1 MPDMAD
7 VTKKGVWTVIFV
19 GLVLSLIIAGFV
31 SFYADEN
38 PDGLEKVAEDQG
50 FMEDAQESANS
61 EIIFADYGV
70 AGVEDERL
78 SVGLAG
84 ILGVVVMSII
94 GFGLFHLLAKGNKSK
109 V

>member
-1 MPDMAD
+1 MAD
-7 VTKKGVWTVIFV
+7 VTKKGVWTVVFV

-38 PDGLEKVAEDQG
+38 PDGLEAVAENHG
-50 FMEDAQESANS
+50 FMDDAQESANA

-70 AGVEDERL
+70 EGIEDERL

-84 ILGVVVMSII
+84 VLGVVVVAVI
-94 GFGLFHLLAKGNKSK
+94 GFGLFYLLAKGKKSK